1 MDLEDAK
8 CYAIVGIIIILAIL
22 SFILP
27 ICIFVNIGEQRDM
40 ELEKYKIEMQYK
52 HGDVV
57 EEKEE
62 VK

>member
-1 MDLEDAK
+1 MDKKYMLEATITTL
-8 CYAIVGIIIILAIL
+8 AIILIILAL
-22 SFILP
+22 LLP
-27 ICIFVNIGEQRDM
+27 CLISKNMEQQREI

>member
-1 MDLEDAK
+1 MDKKYMSKATITTL
-8 CYAIVGIIIILAIL
+8 AIILIILAL
-22 SFILP
+22 LLP
-27 ICIFVNIGEQRDM
+27 CLISKNMEQQREI

>member
-8 CYAIVGIIIILAIL
+8 CYAIVGALIIGAILA
-22 SFILP
+22 FILP
-27 ICIFVNIGEQRDM
+27 ICIFVNIGEQREM

-57 EEKEE
+57 EE
-62 VK
+62 

>member
-8 CYAIVGIIIILAIL
+8 CYAIVGTIIILAIL

>member
-1 MDLEDAK
+1 METYNQQENTREHEK
-8 CYAIVGIIIILAIL
+8 I
-22 SFILP
+22 
-27 ICIFVNIGEQRDM
+27 

>member
-8 CYAIVGIIIILAIL
+8 CYAIVGLIIILAIL
-22 SFILP
+22 SLILP

>member
-8 CYAIVGIIIILAIL
+8 CYAIAGTISILAIL

-57 EEKEE
+57 EENK
-62 VK
+62 

>member
-8 CYAIVGIIIILAIL
+8 FYAIVGTIIILAIL

-27 ICIFVNIGEQRDM
+27 ICIFVNIGEQRDR

-52 HGDVV
+52 HGDVA

>member
-8 CYAIVGIIIILAIL
+8 RCAIVGTIIILGIL
-22 SFILP
+22 SFLLP
-27 ICIFVNIGEQRDM
+27 ICISVNIGAQRDM

-52 HGDVV
+52 HGDVA

>member
-8 CYAIVGIIIILAIL
+8 CYAIVGTIIILGIL
-22 SFILP
+22 SFLLP

>member
-1 MDLEDAK
+1 MDDKEAK
-8 CYAIVGIIIILAIL
+8 NFIKVLVLLILAIIT
-22 SFILP
+22 FILP
-27 ICIFVNIGEQRDM
+27 IVISGNIRQQREI

-52 HGDVV
+52 HGDVA